1 MLVRR
6 GGRANR
12 LLALVGLAVAGGA
25 WLLFHNAGAPYTFA
39 ETLPPMV
46 HDFGG
51 GARVVSIIVD
61 SQGVQYSVVGRDG
74 RVHER
79 DYGLSQTENPTQAGA
94 VQVSRTVTNSTR
106 ALTPAL
112 RQLARLP
119 LSALKASVPG
129 DLLSRVGFSAGDSQ
143 ETFTEESWFVQ
154 STSSSAQYQARY
166 NGAGLHRV

>member
-1 MLVRR
+1 M
-6 GGRANR
+6 GAGRPA
-12 LLALVGLAVAGGA
+12 
-25 WLLFHNAGAPYTFA
+25 
-39 ETLPPMV
+39 
-46 HDFGG
+46 
-51 GARVVSIIVD
+51 
-61 SQGVQYSVVGRDG
+61 
-74 RVHER
+74 
-79 DYGLSQTENPTQAGA
+79 
-94 VQVSRTVTNSTR
+94 R

-143 ETFTEESWFVQ
+143 VTFTEGSWFVR